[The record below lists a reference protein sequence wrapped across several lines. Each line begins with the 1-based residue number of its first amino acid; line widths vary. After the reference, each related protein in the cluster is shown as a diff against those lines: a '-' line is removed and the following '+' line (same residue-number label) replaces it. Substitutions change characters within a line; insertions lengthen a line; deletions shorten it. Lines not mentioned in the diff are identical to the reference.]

1 MSENSAVI
9 GMIKITTLRICIGIS
24 CAWPLLW
31 LLVFDRWFFLSP
43 LGLII
48 AFGIPIGGWVAGINF
63 YRDRE
68 EMLVVHSRLLEEKN
82 AEIFLKLKKCFVRS

>member
-1 MSENSAVI
+1 
-9 GMIKITTLRICIGIS
+9 MIKITTLRICIGIS

-48 AFGIPIGGWVAGINF
+48 AFGIPIGGWVAGINY
-63 YRDRE
+63 YRGRE
-68 EMLVVHSRLLEEKN
+68 EMLLVHSRLLAQRN
-82 AEIFLKLKKCFVRS
+82 AEFFLNLKKRFAKN

>member
-1 MSENSAVI
+1 
-9 GMIKITTLRICIGIS
+9 MIKITTLRICIGIS

-48 AFGIPIGGWVAGINF
+48 AFGIPIGIWVAGYNF

-68 EMLVVHSRLLEEKN
+68 EMLLVHRRLLAEKN
-82 AEIFLKLKKCFVRS
+82 AEFFLHLKKRFVKS